1 MVKNFLLGFQFCKV
15 ICLPDFA
22 KLFPDLLSAAFQIFL
37 TRVMKYC
44 DAEDKIWKSFFKF
57 ILSSMKT
64 KLLGGWG

>member
-15 ICLPDFA
+15 IYLPDFA
-22 KLFPDLLSAAFQIFL
+22 KLLPDLLSAAFQIFL
-37 TRVMKYC
+37 TRLMKYC
-44 DAEDKIWKSFFKF
+44 DVEDKISKSFFKF